1 MSLVVPDSGLSGPP
15 AVKYFVDNVEVR
27 VATDRVQHLDEH
39 GQRIS
44 ESLMDYSRKA
54 YASLGPLVTVWRDAD
69 KKQAIPT
76 ERAAQGVF
84 FDELAERVGR
94 EHDVFDLVFHVAV
107 DALDQQAA

>member
-1 MSLVVPDSGLSGPP
+1 VN
-15 AVKYFVDNVEVR
+15 YFVDNVEVR

-44 ESLMDYSRKA
+44 ESLMDYPRKTVRKA

-94 EHDVFDLVFHVAV
+94 DYDAFDLVCHVAV